1 MGLGMFWSNK
11 RVLLT
16 GHMGFKGSWL
26 ALWLQRLGAEVTGYA
41 LEPPTSPNLFKVARV
56 GTGMNSII
64 ADGRDLPR
72 LQQALHE
79 ARPEIVL
86 HLAAQ
91 PLVRYGYRNPVETYA
106 TNVMGTVHLL
116 RPSAGRPA
124 CARSSLSPATN
135 ATRTVN
141 GSAATAKTSPWAVT
155 IPTATARAAP
165 S

>member
-1 MGLGMFWSNK
+1 MFWSNK

-16 GHMGFKGSWL
+16 GQTDFKGSWL

-41 LEPPTSPNLFKVARV
+41 LEPPTKPNLFDVARV
-56 GTGMNSII
+56 GTDMNSII
-64 ADGRDLPR
+64 ADVRDLPR

-106 TNVMGTVHLL
+106 TNVMGD
-116 RPSAGRPA
+116 RASAGSRPPD
-124 CARSSLSPATN
+124 AR
-135 ATRTVN
+135 R
-141 GSAATAKTSPWAVT
+141 
-155 IPTATARAAP
+155 ARGRHCHQRQMLREP
-165 S
+165 